1 MPNDVIRQNPL
12 PNDIIRQLTGLGI
25 TYIYIYISVVTE
37 STKIRDISDSDTFR
51 PSIVF
56 RPPFHA
62 DHFGL
67 NGLKI
72 KACRPSLG
80 SV

>member
-1 MPNDVIRQNPL
+1 MVYTR
-12 PNDIIRQLTGLGI
+12 
-25 TYIYIYISVVTE
+25 VVTE
-37 STKIRDISDSDTFR
+37 LAKIRDISDSDVFR
-51 PSIVF
+51 PSIVS

-67 NGLKI
+67 NGIENKSVSPI
-72 KACRPSLG
+72 TG